1 MGGLVT
7 EWMGRVPQVGE
18 AIEREGIRVEV
29 LAASGLRV
37 EQVKIARLREAR
49 FAEGSRAEGPKK
61 EQGAVNGEA
70 AKG

>member
-1 MGGLVT
+1 
-7 EWMGRVPQVGE
+7 MGRVPQVGE

-49 FAEGSRAEGPKK
+49 LVEGLKK